1 MECVSEDEHGK
12 RKKTE
17 RFKCLYIKL
26 SGRICEKDTRK
37 NERNEKIMTTFA
49 GGQEGA
55 EPDDMGHAWREK
67 VCDEDAQV
75 CVSVLNRLFGVVLT
89 VLKKLKARLC

>member
-1 MECVSEDEHGK
+1 
-12 RKKTE
+12 
-17 RFKCLYIKL
+17 
-26 SGRICEKDTRK
+26 
-37 NERNEKIMTTFA
+37 MTTFA